1 MFVHT
6 LYNDRMNAGDGQLRI
21 GELSRRVGVTPEL
34 LRAWERRYGL
44 LQPIRSAGG
53 FRLYSEAD
61 EARVR
66 RMATHLEAGLSAAQ
80 AARAALEQ
88 SDGADVAAAASP
100 AESATALEEAL
111 VRFDEQAAHG
121 VLDRA
126 LATFSTEAVL
136 VDIVMPVLHSL
147 GERWAAGQVTIAQEH
162 FASSVLRGRLLGLA
176 RGWGRGTGPIA
187 LLACPPGE
195 QHDLPL
201 LLFGIPLREAG
212 WRIVFLGAETPLS
225 TVERAVVAVGPRA
238 VVLSAARP
246 EPLRAVEQELTALAT
261 RVTVAIGGQGADAA
275 LAERA
280 GAVLLD
286 GDPVAAANSLAE
298 RILP

>member
-1 MFVHT
+1 MDAV
-6 LYNDRMNAGDGQLRI
+6 DGHLRI

-44 LQPIRSAGG
+44 MQPTRSAGG

-61 EARVR
+61 EVRVR
-66 RMATHLEAGLSAAQ
+66 RMTSHLDDGLSAAQ

-88 SDGADVAAAASP
+88 RDSPETAAAANP
-100 AESATALEEAL
+100 GESAAALEEAL
-111 VRFDEQAAHG
+111 ASYDEQSAHG
-121 VLDRA
+121 VLDRS

-147 GERWAAGQVTIAQEH
+147 GERWAAGQLTIAQEH
-162 FASSVLRGRLLGLA
+162 FASSVLRGRLLGVA
-176 RGWGRGTGPIA
+176 RGWGRGAGPVA

-201 LLFGIPLREAG
+201 LLFGITLREAG
-212 WRIVFLGAETPLS
+212 WRIVFLGAETPIS
-225 TVERAVVAVGPRA
+225 TVERAVVAVAPRA

-261 RVTVAIGGQGADAA
+261 RVTVAIGGPGADAA

-280 GAVLLD
+280 GAVLLA
-286 GDPVAAANSLAE
+286 GDPVDAAASFAA
-298 RILP
+298 RISP

>member
-1 MFVHT
+1 MFVQS
-6 LYNDRMNAGDGQLRI
+6 LYSDLMDARDGQLRI
-21 GELSRRVGVTPEL
+21 GELSRRVGVKPEL

-44 LQPIRSAGG
+44 MQPVRSAGG

-66 RMATHLEAGLSAAQ
+66 RMASHLEAGLSAAQ

-88 SDGADVAAAASP
+88 SDSAEVHSAASP
-100 AESATALEEAL
+100 AESAAALEAAL
-111 VRFDEQAAHG
+111 ASYDEQGAHG
-121 VLDRA
+121 VFDRS
-126 LATFSTEAVL
+126 LATFSTDAVL
-136 VDIVMPVLHSL
+136 VDIVVPVLRSL
-147 GERWAAGQVTIAQEH
+147 GERWAAGQLTIAQEH
-162 FASSVLRGRLLGLA
+162 FATNVLRGRLLGVA
-176 RGWGRGTGPIA
+176 RGWGRGAGPIA

-212 WRIVFLGAETPLS
+212 WRIVFLGAETPIS
-225 TVERAVVAVGPRA
+225 TVERAVVAVAPRA
-238 VVLSAARP
+238 VVFSAARA

-280 GAVLLD
+280 EAVLLD
-286 GDPVAAANSLAE
+286 GDPVEAAASFAE
-298 RILP
+298 RISP

>member
-1 MFVHT
+1 MFVHS
-6 LYNDRMNAGDGQLRI
+6 LYSDLMDARDGQLRI

-44 LQPIRSAGG
+44 MQPVRSAGG

-66 RMATHLEAGLSAAQ
+66 RMASHLEAGLSAAQ

-88 SDGADVAAAASP
+88 SDSAEVHSAASP
-100 AESATALEEAL
+100 AESAAALEEAL
-111 VRFDEQAAHG
+111 ASYDEQGAHG
-121 VLDRA
+121 VFDRS
-126 LATFSTEAVL
+126 LATFSTDAVL
-136 VDIVMPVLHSL
+136 VDIVMPVLRSL
-147 GERWAAGQVTIAQEH
+147 GERWAAGQLTIAQEH
-162 FASSVLRGRLLGLA
+162 FATNVLRGRLLGVA
-176 RGWGRGTGPIA
+176 RGWGRGAGPIA

-212 WRIVFLGAETPLS
+212 WRIVFLGAETPIS
-225 TVERAVVAVGPRA
+225 TVERAVAVVAPRA

-246 EPLRAVEQELTALAT
+246 EPLRAVEQELAALAT

-275 LAERA
+275 LAERV

-286 GDPVAAANSLAE
+286 GDPVEAANSLAE
-298 RILP
+298 RISP

>member
-1 MFVHT
+1 MFVQS
-6 LYNDRMNAGDGQLRI
+6 LYSDLMDARDGQLRI

-44 LQPIRSAGG
+44 MQPVRSAGG

-66 RMATHLEAGLSAAQ
+66 RMASHLEAGLSAAQ

-88 SDGADVAAAASP
+88 SDSAEVHSAASP
-100 AESATALEEAL
+100 AESAAALEEAL
-111 VRFDEQAAHG
+111 ASYDEQGAHG
-121 VLDRA
+121 VFDRS
-126 LATFSTEAVL
+126 LATFSTDAVL
-136 VDIVMPVLHSL
+136 VDIVMPVLRSL
-147 GERWAAGQVTIAQEH
+147 GERWAAGQLTIAQEH
-162 FASSVLRGRLLGLA
+162 FATNVLRGRLLGVA
-176 RGWGRGTGPIA
+176 RGWGRGAGPIA

-212 WRIVFLGAETPLS
+212 WRIVFLGAETPIS
-225 TVERAVVAVGPRA
+225 TVERAVVF
-238 VVLSAARP
+238 SAARA
-246 EPLRAVEQELTALAT
+246 EPLRAVEQELTALAN

-280 GAVLLD
+280 EAVLLD
-286 GDPVAAANSLAE
+286 GDPVEAAASFAE
-298 RILP
+298 RISP

>member
-1 MFVHT
+1 
-6 LYNDRMNAGDGQLRI
+6 MNARDGHLRI

-44 LQPIRSAGG
+44 MQPIRSAGG

-66 RMATHLEAGLSAAQ
+66 RMASHLEAGLSAAQ
-80 AARAALEQ
+80 AARAALQQ
-88 SDGADVAAAASP
+88 SDSTEVASAASP
-100 AESATALEEAL
+100 AESAAALEEAL
-111 VRFDEQAAHG
+111 ASYDEQGAHG
-121 VLDRA
+121 VLDRS

-136 VDIVMPVLHSL
+136 VDIVMPALHSL
-147 GERWAAGQVTIAQEH
+147 GERWAAGQLNIAQEH
-162 FASSVLRGRLLGLA
+162 FASSVVRGRLLGLA
-176 RGWGRGTGPIA
+176 RGWGRGTGPLA
-187 LLACPPGE
+187 VLACPPGE

-212 WRIVFLGAETPLS
+212 WRIVFLGGETPIS
-225 TVERAVVAVGPRA
+225 TVERAVAVVAPRA

-246 EPLRAVEQELTALAT
+246 EPLRAVEQELAALAT

-275 LAERA
+275 LAERV

-286 GDPVAAANSLAE
+286 GDPVEAANSLAE
-298 RILP
+298 RISP

>member
-1 MFVHT
+1 MEA
-6 LYNDRMNAGDGQLRI
+6 LAGQLRI

-53 FRLYSEAD
+53 FRLYSNAD

-66 RMATHLEAGLSAAQ
+66 AMQRHLGAGLSAAQ

-88 SDGADVAAAASP
+88 SDGPETAAAADP
-100 AESATALEEAL
+100 GESAAALQEALERYDEAG
-111 VRFDEQAAHG
+111 AHSI
-121 VLDRA
+121 LDRSF
-126 LATFSTEAVL
+126 ATFSTEAVL
-136 VDIVMPVLHSL
+136 VNIVTPVLHSL
-147 GERWAAGQVTIAQEH
+147 GERWAAGQLTIAQEH

-176 RGWGRGTGPIA
+176 RGWGRGTGPLA
-187 LLACPPGE
+187 VLACPPGE

-201 LLFGIPLREAG
+201 LLFGIPLRQTG
-212 WRIVFLGAETPLS
+212 WRIVFLGGETPIS
-225 TVERAVVAVGPRA
+225 TVERAVAAVAPRA

-246 EPLRAVEQELTALAT
+246 EPLRAVEHELAALAT
-261 RVTVAIGGQGADAA
+261 RVAVAIGGQGADAA

-286 GDPVAAANSLAE
+286 GDPVEAANGFAK